1 MKYLAILLILSFNV
15 SADVFSQ
22 WEKNS
27 VGMYFTRATAI
38 DGTKKVGRAMLESW
52 NSNNP
57 YGTGKPEIIVSLD
70 FRTEEDMQKCKSNP
84 QLELIR
90 QETLNF
96 NSNKIDFEVFCIRYG
111 SANAPMVEIVYFGKT
126 AADNNAIK
134 DIFFSS
140 NEVIF
145 NGFKFPAKSFT
156 KVHNT
161 FKKDKGL

>member
-96 NSNKIDFEVFCIRYG
+96 NSNKTRIQII
-111 SANAPMVEIVYFGKT
+111 SAPLMVKR
-126 AADNNAIK
+126 
-134 DIFFSS
+134 
-140 NEVIF
+140 
-145 NGFKFPAKSFT
+145 
-156 KVHNT
+156 
-161 FKKDKGL
+161 